1 MIDSLLEGNERINE
15 SVFSRDS
22 LLTDTSYNND
32 FQVLE
37 DMGYKP
43 IMIKKV
49 YAFLKPNSLEQAI
62 EFMTQENG
70 IYLHNYFKDY
80 KHKRQTC
87 YICGSSKENH
97 LNFDEI
103 DDENDEI
110 NENEND
116 NLNDKLLEN
125 NGNDFTCNICGENYK
140 INSNNI
146 TKYELCGDEYCNH
159 CWFSYL
165 RSKIEEGYVNK
176 IKCMNYQCKEIL
188 SDQFIRKV
196 INSDKKLVEK
206 YEKFLIKN
214 EILNSKNKKFCP
226 VKGCDSYGEKIGN
239 NKYVTCQK
247 GHKFCYNCLK
257 DWHGKKPCEKNE
269 EEYFQIWKKGK
280 IIKQCPNCKMWT
292 EKNEG
297 CNHMTCAECKYQWC
311 WLCNGKYEYGH
322 YSKGTCNGLQFY
334 KPKSETDIENILK
347 DNPHNLTQSER
358 RRRAWKEPNGLI
370 FFKYYDF
377 YNDFNPND
385 PLIRIRNE
393 ECCFLYYLFLGFLY
407 LFCTFEF
414 CGIRIMDYN
423 ERNMRN
429 FDNFDCLLIFILVWI
444 VFISFCIFLIPHFF
458 IMLFTWVLS
467 FFYYPLFHKLWI
479 YWYFNIWENAGIFNW
494 NNI

>member
-70 IYLHNYFKDY
+70 IYLHKYFKDY

-110 NENEND
+110 DENEND

-125 NGNDFTCNICGENYK
+125 NGDDFTCNICGENYK
-140 INSNNI
+140 KNSNNI
-146 TKYELCGDEYCNH
+146 TNYELCGDEYCNH

-188 SDQFIRKV
+188 
-196 INSDKKLVEK
+196 
-206 YEKFLIKN
+206 
-214 EILNSKNKKFCP
+214 
-226 VKGCDSYGEKIGN
+226 
-239 NKYVTCQK
+239 
-247 GHKFCYNCLK
+247 
-257 DWHGKKPCEKNE
+257 
-269 EEYFQIWKKGK
+269 
-280 IIKQCPNCKMWT
+280 
-292 EKNEG
+292 
-297 CNHMTCAECKYQWC
+297 
-311 WLCNGKYEYGH
+311 
-322 YSKGTCNGLQFY
+322 
-334 KPKSETDIENILK
+334 
-347 DNPHNLTQSER
+347 
-358 RRRAWKEPNGLI
+358 
-370 FFKYYDF
+370 
-377 YNDFNPND
+377 
-385 PLIRIRNE
+385 
-393 ECCFLYYLFLGFLY
+393 
-407 LFCTFEF
+407 
-414 CGIRIMDYN
+414 
-423 ERNMRN
+423 
-429 FDNFDCLLIFILVWI
+429 
-444 VFISFCIFLIPHFF
+444 
-458 IMLFTWVLS
+458 
-467 FFYYPLFHKLWI
+467 
-479 YWYFNIWENAGIFNW
+479 
-494 NNI
+494 